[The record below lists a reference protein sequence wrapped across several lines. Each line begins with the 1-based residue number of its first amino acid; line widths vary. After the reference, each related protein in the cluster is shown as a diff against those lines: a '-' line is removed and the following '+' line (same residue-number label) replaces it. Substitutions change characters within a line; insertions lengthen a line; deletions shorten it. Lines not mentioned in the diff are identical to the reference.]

1 MLVNLLSTS
10 RLRMEVF
17 RTILTSWLGSGS
29 ASWWRWKEAQLYLPE
44 KCLEASLAKS
54 NTEALV
60 STIRTLV
67 DGKITVSNCFPLPA
81 TLDQIKILH
90 ILAFKIL
97 FRAMR
102 KYKEAPKVNHGF
114 RGDDM
119 IRVIKIDVSELKS
132 KLSCEEFII
141 PLSLVLA
148 AVHHCDFHFSKFDA
162 FAILIDMANHVNDQ
176 IGYF

>member
-1 MLVNLLSTS
+1 MIQKNIYFK
-10 RLRMEVF
+10 RLYE
-17 RTILTSWLGSGS
+17 L
-29 ASWWRWKEAQLYLPE
+29 
-44 KCLEASLAKS
+44 KCHQK
-54 NTEALV
+54 NK
-60 STIRTLV
+60 
-67 DGKITVSNCFPLPA
+67 KIIICLK

-176 IGYF
+176 IVLERIVPTFLKFTQ